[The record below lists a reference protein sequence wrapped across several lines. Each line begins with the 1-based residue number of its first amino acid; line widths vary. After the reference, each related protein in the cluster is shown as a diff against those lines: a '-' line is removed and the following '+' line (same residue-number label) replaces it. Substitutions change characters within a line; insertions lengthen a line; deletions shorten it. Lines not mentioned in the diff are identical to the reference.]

1 MYPAFSFD
9 GRTCNGG
16 GLASLTR
23 TVFACWP
30 LLHGAC
36 DPENSDLAAWRRKTL
51 LGVVRMHLAYWTGAQ
66 PASAPVS
73 CTPGRLPAAFIG
85 PGNLHSRAACGT
97 PCCSRRSASLLRR
110 LGTLGSGPTDAAMA
124 SPSQVQC
131 CTLADHGP
139 GAHSRAFASRLHRPL
154 GAAAGEP
161 SQVQCCTLAGHGA
174 GKDAVDGKRKMT
186 QLKLSHFSFG
196 IRQCP
201 TLPGRHQ
208 PSTIGAERLNFC
220 VRYGNRWIPFAI
232 TTGMP

>member
-1 MYPAFSFD
+1 MAAPV
-9 GRTCNGG
+9 G
-16 GLASLTR
+16 
-23 TVFACWP
+23 
-30 LLHGAC
+30 
-36 DPENSDLAAWRRKTL
+36 PE
-51 LGVVRMHLAYWTGAQ
+51 Q
-66 PASAPVS
+66 SAP
-73 CTPGRLPAAFIG
+73 
-85 PGNLHSRAACGT
+85 CG
-97 PCCSRRSASLLRR
+97 RRSEAERR
-110 LGTLGSGPTDAAMA
+110 EQQGVPHAARLCRFPGPMK
-124 SPSQVQC
+124 V
-131 CTLADHGP
+131 
-139 GAHSRAFASRLHRPL
+139 
-154 GAAAGEP
+154 AGEP